1 MKVFSTNLRKAI
13 AATAISPL
21 AVIPAILS
29 FTFVSWLFGSD
40 FTVSNFNEL
49 PVLFMIILF
58 LAYPLTAAIGLPCTF
73 VLLRFN
79 LVKLTVILAI
89 AVVAAL
95 IISLM
100 FNLTLGG
107 WVFYTY
113 LTCSIAFLYWFVFT
127 RVCNET

>member
-13 AATAISPL
+13 AATIISPL
-21 AVIPAILS
+21 AVIPAILI
-29 FTFVSWLFGSD
+29 FTLISWLFDSD
-40 FTVSNFNEL
+40 FVASDFEEL

-58 LAYPLTAAIGLPCTF
+58 LAYPLTAAIALPCTF
-73 VLLRFN
+73 LLLRFN
-79 LVKLTVILAI
+79 LMKLTVILAI

-100 FNLTLGG
+100 FNLTFSG
-107 WVFYTY
+107 WGFYTY

>member
-13 AATAISPL
+13 AATSISPL
-21 AVIPAILS
+21 AVIPAILI
-29 FTFVSWLFGSD
+29 FVLISWLFGSD
-40 FTVSNFNEL
+40 FVASKFSEL

-73 VLLRFN
+73 LLLRFN

-100 FNLTLGG
+100 FNLTFGG
-107 WVFYTY
+107 WFFYTY